1 MLCWNLASIPRQVA
15 CDDIRTDLDCSC
27 MSAPRWKHT
36 HNIKR
41 EQFHFRYAKI
51 PEKEPRSSFLLK
63 YWLVRHLRQRS
74 YPYLIATTL
83 LKKTGHSGHFGES
96 GGLGQC
102 LDCGSLTSCS
112 LRTEQIRRAFF
123 HITLYWFHCQ
133 LAYPETR
140 LKSSYY
146 IESFCTAV
154 LGSYIGTQ
162 EPEDGFNCAF
172 AMRFIL
178 LHGIIEDILWR
189 WCKSTGQLTCPT
201 WFLLPLE
208 RCKESIRQCGFH
220 CWHCK
225 AGSWGIQ
232 LTTSEWSSLNT
243 EVTSTQ
249 KNLNSSALSMT
260 LLSKWRSQQY
270 TLYNFHRYHLYISPL
285 HILVQLD
292 ATLQPP
298 FVFPGKSF
306 QPLWGIWGLF
316 IWKTLK
322 AVGGFSTIPS
332 PNRGLVCIAKSSDT
346 LNSTSYFIYI
356 LSLM

>member
-36 HNIKR
+36 HNIEGTIPLQICKNTWKGAKKQLSVKVLACKTFKTKKLSLSDCYYPSQENR
-41 EQFHFRYAKI
+41 TFRAFWWI
-51 PEKEPRSSFLLK
+51 RRTWSVL
-63 YWLVRHLRQRS
+63 
-74 YPYLIATTL
+74 
-83 LKKTGHSGHFGES
+83 
-96 GGLGQC
+96 GLWQC
-102 LDCGSLTSCS
+102 RISLTSCS

-123 HITLYWFHCQ
+123 HIAFHWFHCQ
-133 LAYPETR
+133 LAYLETR

-178 LHGIIEDILWR
+178 LHGITEDILWR
-189 WCKSTGQLTCPT
+189 WRKSTGQLTCPT

-220 CWHCK
+220 CCHCK

-232 LTTSEWSSLNT
+232 LTMSEWSSLDT

-292 ATLQPP
+292 ATLHPP

-332 PNRGLVCIAKSSDT
+332 LTEV
-346 LNSTSYFIYI
+346 
-356 LSLM
+356 